1 MNNCKDPL
9 KLTYSQQLFV
19 GYQVSKP
26 NDQTGEYVDKKVA
39 DELLS
44 ACEWAKEQFKKL
56 ADEGRYPE
64 SMLSQNGGEGI
75 MPLVNAIKL
84 ATEQS

>member
-1 MNNCKDPL
+1 MNNCKEPL
-9 KLTYSQQLFV
+9 KLTYSPQLFV
-19 GYQVSKP
+19 GYKVSKP

-39 DELLS
+39 DELLA

-64 SMLSQNGGEGI
+64 FMLSQNGGEGV

>member
-1 MNNCKDPL
+1 MNNCKNPL
-9 KLTYSQQLFV
+9 KLTYSRQLFV
-19 GYQVSKP
+19 GYKVSKP

-64 SMLSQNGGEGI
+64 FMLSQNGGEGI
-75 MPLVNAIKL
+75 MPIVNAIKL